1 MITLAENYQDSLPD
15 SPRKRLE
22 FLNSPCMKGIQ
33 IDKGRYLCDAGIMS
47 KEELEKH
54 TEKEI
59 LAISGI
65 GPATVKQ
72 LKENGV
78 RFKKG

>member
-1 MITLAENYQDSLPD
+1 
-15 SPRKRLE
+15 
-22 FLNSPCMKGIQ
+22 MKGIQ
-33 IDKGRYLCDAGIMS
+33 IDKGRNLCDVGILS
-47 KEELEKH
+47 QEDLEKH

-65 GPATVKQ
+65 GPATVKK

-78 RFKKG
+78 RFKKGEELV